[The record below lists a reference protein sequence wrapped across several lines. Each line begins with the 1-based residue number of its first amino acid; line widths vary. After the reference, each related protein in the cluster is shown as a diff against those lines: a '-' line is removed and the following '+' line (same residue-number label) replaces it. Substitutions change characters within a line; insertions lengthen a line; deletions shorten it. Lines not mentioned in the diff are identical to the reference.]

1 MKTTITLLI
10 ICIMGAFSACNG
22 QTAQTTPSKKEI
34 AQKDTIKQM
43 NMLDEQTKMFGQVFT
58 LAGMSDEE
66 NPTGGADNYLDMIEK
81 MEASE
86 DLKEQIREMYDVYD
100 ASLDPAKKEEL
111 QIKILKM
118 FEGAM
123 EKSQSGIE

>member
-22 QTAQTTPSKKEI
+22 QASQTTPSKKEI
-34 AQKDTIKQM
+34 AQEDTTKQM
-43 NMLDEQTKMFGQVFT
+43 NLLDEQTKMYGQVFT

-66 NPTGGADNYLDMIEK
+66 NPTAGADDYLEMIEK

-86 DLKEQIREMYDVYD
+86 DLKQQISEMYDLYD
-100 ASLDPAKKEEL
+100 TSLDPKKKEEL
-111 QIKILKM
+111 QVKILKM
-118 FEGAM
+118 FEEGL
-123 EKSQSGIE
+123 EKSQSGQ

>member
-22 QTAQTTPSKKEI
+22 QASQTTPSKKEVV
-34 AQKDTIKQM
+34 QKDTAKQM
-43 NMLDEQTKMFGQVFT
+43 NLLDEQTKMYGQVFT

-66 NPTGGADNYLDMIEK
+66 NPTGGADSYLEMIEK

-86 DLKEQIREMYDVYD
+86 DLKQQIREMYDVYD

-123 EKSQSGIE
+123 EKSQNGQ